1 MRRAR
6 GFTLIEILVA
16 LAVLIT
22 LTAIAYNGL
31 IQSLQTQSDQEAVTS
46 AQAKLRRVMEVITQ
60 DLRSAIFGGIINQPY
75 TPTAQAVSIGLID
88 GGAGYPVVNK
98 QDYYAD
104 ILSSA
109 TTTSALGISAS
120 DQLLMV
126 NGAQSIVLPVSGV
139 AQNGQPS
146 QWRLSHAACRNP
158 LAFAPTGTLVFRIRA
173 MGIRYDPSQNILY
186 TREGGTEQTM
196 AFGITNFRIDYVYS
210 SSSGA
215 LRTWNFSSGAFP
227 GMTFTDAGTTY
238 ALQRLQV
245 VMETR
250 ENSRGRAITRTY
262 TGQVELLNNGTYT
275 IGTVV
280 SCS

>member
-126 NGAQSIVLPVSGV
+126 NTV
-139 AQNGQPS
+139 
-146 QWRLSHAACRNP
+146 
-158 LAFAPTGTLVFRIRA
+158 
-173 MGIRYDPSQNILY
+173 
-186 TREGGTEQTM
+186 
-196 AFGITNFRIDYVYS
+196 
-210 SSSGA
+210 
-215 LRTWNFSSGAFP
+215 
-227 GMTFTDAGTTY
+227 
-238 ALQRLQV
+238 QV
-245 VMETR
+245 G
-250 ENSRGRAITRTY
+250 S
-262 TGQVELLNNGTYT
+262 
-275 IGTVV
+275 
-280 SCS
+280 

>member
-22 LTAIAYNGL
+22 VTAIAYNGM
-31 IQSLQTQSDQEAVTS
+31 IQSLQTQSDQEAATNS
-46 AQAKLRRVMEVITQ
+46 QAKLRRVMEVITQ

-75 TPTAQAVSIGLID
+75 TPTARAVSFGLID

-98 QDYYAD
+98 QDQYAD
-104 ILSSA
+104 ILSAAA
-109 TTTSALGISAS
+109 TASALGIGVN

-146 QWRLSHAACRNP
+146 QWRLSHSSCRNP
-158 LAFAPTGTLVFRIRA
+158 LAYAPTGTLVFRIRA
-173 MGIRYDPSQNILY
+173 MGIRYDPDQDTLY
-186 TREGGTEQTM
+186 TREGGTEQAM
-196 AFGITNFRIDYVYS
+196 AFDITNFRIDYVYT
-210 SSSGA
+210 SSSGT
-215 LRTWNFSSGAFP
+215 LRTWDFSGGAFP

-238 ALQRLQV
+238 TLQRLQV
-245 VMETR
+245 VMEAR
-250 ENSRGRAITRTY
+250 EISRGRAITRTY
-262 TGQVELLNNGTYT
+262 TGQVELLNNGTYA